1 MQAAPANPAI
11 QRNDYRSILSF
22 FLADAVRSMKG
33 DFKDLALRRRKRL
46 PSAVP
51 VAEFRCALA
60 APVRTGRKALASE
73 RDGLSP
79 AMPCRPGEGA
89 FKQNAANE
97 PFFLASLGRAK
108 TFFGLVALIKK
119 NIRLT

>member
-1 MQAAPANPAI
+1 
-11 QRNDYRSILSF
+11 
-22 FLADAVRSMKG
+22 MKG
-33 DFKDLALRRRKRL
+33 DFKDLAFRRRKRL

-51 VAEFRCALA
+51 VAEFRCAFA

-79 AMPCRPGEGA
+79 AMQCRPGEGA

-97 PFFLASLGRAK
+97 PFFLASLGQAK